1 MSKLIAFFNVLRK
14 GNQVANPTAW
24 KTGQITGSVLAGLL
38 GSIIALA
45 KVYGYELPLTDEQ
58 LLAIGSAIVAIV
70 GLFISPAVTVAS
82 SEKVG
87 LLPKSEG
94 NTKARH
100 SIGGHDIG

>member
-1 MSKLIAFFNVLRK
+1 MGKLLAFFKVLRK
-14 GNQVANPTAW
+14 GSQVANPSAW

-38 GSIIALA
+38 GAIVALA

-82 SEKVG
+82 TEKVG
-87 LLPKSEG
+87 LSAERKN
-94 NTKARH
+94 NTKVRRNV
-100 SIGGHDIG
+100 GGHKI

>member
-1 MSKLIAFFNVLRK
+1 MGKLVAFFNVLRK
-14 GNQVANPTAW
+14 GHQVANPTAW

-38 GSIIALA
+38 GAIVALA

-82 SEKVG
+82 TEKVG

-94 NTKARH
+94 HTKTRH